1 MYNIQIE
8 DWDVTNL
15 PLLKMNLA
23 LEIWVGQQKG
33 LGSLYEGL
41 PLTPRWLP
49 PRYDGST
56 ELCKT

>member
-8 DWDVTNL
+8 NWDVTNL

-33 LGSLYEGL
+33 VGGPCRGILRA
-41 PLTPRWLP
+41 PRWLP
-49 PRYDGST
+49 PRYGGST